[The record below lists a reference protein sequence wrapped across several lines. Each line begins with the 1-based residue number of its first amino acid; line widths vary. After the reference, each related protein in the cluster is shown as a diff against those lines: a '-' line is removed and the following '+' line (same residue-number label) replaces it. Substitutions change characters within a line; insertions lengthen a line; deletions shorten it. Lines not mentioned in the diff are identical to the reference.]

1 MVTCEIQ
8 FFEIY
13 DDSDDE
19 DENHNGDDMDDDG
32 DLAMCRGTVSAV
44 HLLPLNLLSDPR
56 IKFRSITVPNCS
68 PKEFPKNN
76 PGLKFLS
83 RTLFQKIHSW
93 EEKECDR
100 GLLSISAA
108 PSEQS
113 DAQSFLFLLSDSPLD
128 TFEYNITLRMKD
140 TIHGNAIL
148 SDV

>member
-1 MVTCEIQ
+1 
-8 FFEIY
+8 
-13 DDSDDE
+13 
-19 DENHNGDDMDDDG
+19 MDDDG

-56 IKFRSITVPNCS
+56 IKFRSINVPNCS

-100 GLLSISAA
+100 GLLSISAP

-140 TIHGNAIL
+140 TIHGSAIL